1 MKRIAITTGDPAGIG
16 PEITAKAIRFL
27 KFNKDIIFIVYG
39 KLNKTSEGNPVKKI
53 AGISKANSPEN
64 IYWIEI
70 DNNQIEPGKPT
81 AQSGILAYEIL
92 SRCADDL
99 NSGELDAVVT
109 APVCK
114 EAIRYTYPDFT
125 GHTEF
130 FAARSNTRNVIMS
143 FWGPYFNL
151 SLLSTH
157 IAVSNVSKYLR
168 SSSLESKFK
177 LIDQETKKIIK
188 HPKIA
193 MLAVNPHAGENG
205 AFGDDDEYIAS
216 ILNKL
221 KEENINIDGPFPA
234 DTFFATKATSYDM
247 IISAYHDQ
255 GLIPFKM
262 ISAEE
267 GVNVTL
273 GLPYIRT
280 SVDHGTA
287 YDIVGK
293 DIASE
298 KSLLQA
304 IRFAVKM
311 ITKKEDNENPNYNIF
326 AEYYD
331 KYMEHV
337 EYKNWVHLILSHY
350 NKICC
355 KSPERTLEL
364 ACGTANVSS
373 LLVKRG
379 LNVDASDLSPEMLR
393 IASRKP
399 FAPNLRLMGMT
410 DDLPGNKYDLV
421 ILLFDSLN
429 YLHKINEVDILLNNV
444 YHTLTAKGI
453 FIFDITTPKNCES
466 NFDGFIN
473 IEQIN
478 GDTFIHQSDFEASN
492 HTQVTNLT
500 IFKKKGFQ
508 YTKYNETHK
517 QKIFA
522 VNELLDHIRA
532 TDLKIKGIYRIGS
545 QDNLIDH
552 NPKILE
558 SNFSRLFFILEK

>member
-1 MKRIAITTGDPAGIG
+1 MKKIAITTGDPAGIG
-16 PEITAKAIRFL
+16 PEITSKAIRFL
-27 KFNKDIIFIVYG
+27 KLRKDIIFIVYG
-39 KLNKTSEGNPVKKI
+39 KLNLFNDGNPVVKI
-53 AGISKANSPEN
+53 SNVMEATSPEI

-70 DNNQIEPGKPT
+70 DSKNIEIGKPT
-81 AQSGILAYEIL
+81 SQSGKTAYKIL
-92 SRCADDL
+92 SRCAEDL
-99 NSGELDAVVT
+99 NSGHLTAVVT
-109 APVCK
+109 APVSK
-114 EAIRYTYPDFT
+114 DAIRYTHSDFI

-130 FAARSNTRNVIMS
+130 FASSSNTKNVVMS

-157 IAVSNVSKYLR
+157 IAVSEVSKYLT
-168 SSSLESKFK
+168 SESLKPKFR
-177 LIDQETKKIIK
+177 LIYQETNKMIEN
-188 HPKIA
+188 PKIA

-205 AFGDDDEYIAS
+205 AFGNDDQFITSVLKE
-216 ILNKL
+216 L
-221 KEENINIDGPFPA
+221 KEENIYIDGPFPA

-273 GLPYIRT
+273 GLPFIRT

-287 YDIVGK
+287 YDIAGK
-293 DIASE
+293 EIASE

-304 IRFAVKM
+304 IKFAEKM
-311 ITKKEDNENPNYNIF
+311 ISKPEKISNNNYEIF

-331 KYMEHV
+331 NYMKHV
-337 EYKNWVHLILSHY
+337 GYEDWVEFILSQY
-350 NKICC
+350 NKTCK
-355 KSPERTLEL
+355 KSPHRILEL
-364 ACGTANVSS
+364 ACGTANISS
-373 LLVKRG
+373 LLVKKG
-379 LNVDASDLSPEMLR
+379 LQVDASDISAEMLK
-393 IASRKP
+393 IAASKP
-399 FAPNLRLMGMT
+399 FLPNLRLQKMT
-410 DDLPGNKYDLV
+410 DKLPKYKYDLAL
-421 ILLFDSLN
+421 LLFDSLN
-429 YLHKINEVDILLNNV
+429 YLKNLNEVEILLNNV
-444 YHTLTAKGI
+444 HNTLVDKGL
-453 FIFDITTPKNCES
+453 FVFDITTPKNCES

-522 VNELLDHIRA
+522 VNELLDHIRT
-532 TDLKIKGIYRIGS
+532 TDLKLKGIYRIGS
-545 QDNLIDH
+545 KDNLMDH